1 MRMRRKRW
9 PASSSLS
16 VQDHLPTRDTV
27 STTGWRGRMSRR
39 HPIQRLTIT
48 TSSPPQP
55 LGFHHHTTDP
65 FLLTHT
71 HYPHH
76 SHTGRGDND
85 TTATSLLRENP
96 HKLGNASQQ
105 KWNILA
111 KYSAPQNAANANI
124 FPVTMAT
131 PKYDMRM
138 ESAAGVCRHVRLQG
152 GSNILQGC
160 QVGPTLSMTLVH
172 YRDCLV

>member
-71 HYPHH
+71 LPH
-76 SHTGRGDND
+76 
-85 TTATSLLRENP
+85 TTAAPGEETTTPPLPVFSERTLINWATLLSKSGTFWPNTP
-96 HKLGNASQQ
+96 PLKMLPMPTYFLSPWQH
-105 KWNILA
+105 
-111 KYSAPQNAANANI
+111 QN
-124 FPVTMAT
+124 
-131 PKYDMRM
+131 
-138 ESAAGVCRHVRLQG
+138 
-152 GSNILQGC
+152 
-160 QVGPTLSMTLVH
+160 MT
-172 YRDCLV
+172 